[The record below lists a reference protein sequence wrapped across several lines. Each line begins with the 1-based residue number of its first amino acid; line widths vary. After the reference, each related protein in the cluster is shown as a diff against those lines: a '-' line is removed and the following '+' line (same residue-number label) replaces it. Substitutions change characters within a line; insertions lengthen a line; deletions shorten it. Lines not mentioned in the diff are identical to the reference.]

1 MFKKHLTVLSLAAAL
16 LAAVSCGES
25 KLYPTPPG
33 SHKPGNTSTPDT
45 PQEQDQED
53 ELWKMPE
60 KLFADD
66 YFQKFTDP
74 SGVVSYYLKSE
85 AIGKDNS
92 QSIYYIG
99 TEMSNDE
106 RFVFALCSTNEWSG
120 EPQEKHGIVIDLK
133 TRKQYTFSGTT
144 GAYPLLDP
152 DEDKLY
158 YVRRTTGNVYPYA
171 YFYRRDLLV
180 DPSAE
185 IKLAPLPQ
193 GIMGRILPEGR
204 YNPVWRILNHITLTS
219 DKKKVFIDP
228 KVVDDFYW
236 GLLDLYTGEW
246 EEWGHSTTENVTHGQ
261 INPKHDD
268 EALCAI
274 DSWTDQY
281 KVDHKREEAADG
293 TCRRMQ
299 LVKKGYMKTIMPSD
313 ENGATHEGWTSD
325 GNHVYFCGH
334 GINVRNIRTG
344 EYKRVLLTNLSK
356 EQATHC
362 HPSKDMTYWTFDDAY
377 PDFYRGGRWKVRFL
391 NTRTDKQAYI
401 YTQRPAITSKDNQSS
416 LHPDPHPHF
425 VCNDKYIICTMA
437 GEDLN
442 LHLSI
447 TPVDQLIK
455 MTE

>member
-1 MFKKHLTVLSLAAAL
+1 MSGKRLCAIALAAAL
-16 LAAVSCGES
+16 AAAASCGET

-33 SHKPGNTSTPDT
+33 NSSKPGNSGNNEKPSQQTDEGWKDPD
-45 PQEQDQED
+45 
-53 ELWKMPE
+53 
-60 KLFADD
+60 KLFAQD
-66 YFQKFTDP
+66 YFQQFTDP

-106 RFVFALCSTNEWSG
+106 RFLFALCSTNEWSG
-120 EPQEKHGIVIDLK
+120 KAQQRVGIIIDLK
-133 TRKQYTFSGTT
+133 TRKMYTFPGNT
-144 GAYPLLDP
+144 GSYPLLDP
-152 DEDKLY
+152 EDDKLY
-158 YVRRTTGNVYPYA
+158 YCVRTTDKTNA
-171 YFYRRDLLV
+171 TFYMRNLLE
-180 DPSAE
+180 DPSTSVQ
-185 IKLAPLPQ
+185 LASFPASIIPQ
-193 GIMGRILPEGR
+193 NQKTPI
-204 YNPVWRILNHITLTS
+204 WRTLNHITLTS

-228 KVVDDFYW
+228 RIVDDYYW

-246 EEWGHSTTENVTHGQ
+246 EQWGHSSTENVTHGQ

-274 DSWTDQY
+274 DTWTDSQ
-281 KVDHKREEAADG
+281 KEDHPRENDPDG

-299 LVKKGYMKTIMPSD
+299 FVKKDYMQTIKPGGDNS
-313 ENGATHEGWTSD
+313 ATHEGWSAD
-325 GNHVYFCGH
+325 GDHVYYCSH
-334 GINVRNIRTG
+334 GINVINIRTG
-344 EYKRVLLTNLSK
+344 EYTCVYRTDLSK

-362 HPSKDMTYWTFDDAY
+362 HPSKDMSYWTFDDAY

-391 NTRTDKQAYI
+391 NSKTGRQTYI
-401 YTQRPAITSKDNQSS
+401 YTQRPAITTKDNQSI

-437 GEDLN
+437 GDDGN

-447 TPVDQLIK
+447 TPVDQLIQK
-455 MTE
+455 TQ